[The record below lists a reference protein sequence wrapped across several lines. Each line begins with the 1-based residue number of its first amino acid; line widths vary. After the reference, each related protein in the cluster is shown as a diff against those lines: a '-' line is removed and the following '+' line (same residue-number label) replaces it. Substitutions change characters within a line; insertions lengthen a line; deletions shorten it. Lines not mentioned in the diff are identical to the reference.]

1 MELVNLVIV
10 SLRTKRAAAEFDKFW
25 NQLISEV
32 SQVDVEE
39 PTLPRKRKMPKR
51 FDEFASHHFYET
63 PKYLYRRAYF
73 EAYDNVIQGIEM
85 RFQQKVFLIYKNIQD
100 IFLNAINGKDSSQHL
115 KVVCD
120 VFKNDL
126 NPTNLQFQLEQF
138 ANLFQDKP
146 YCSIDTLVILPTF
159 GMNKSQKMLLP
170 DVVKLARLFIVMPAT
185 NASSEKAFS
194 GMKRIKTY
202 LRNSTTNNRLN
213 HCMVAH
219 VHAEDVDKMNTIEIA
234 RDFIEYSQTR
244 LRIFGRF

>member
-32 SQVDVEE
+32 SQLDVEE

-63 PKYLYRRAYF
+63 PKDLHHRTYF
-73 EAYDNVIQGIEM
+73 EAYDNVIQGIEK
-85 RFQQKVFLIYKNIQD
+85 RFQQKDFLIYRNIQD
-100 IFLNAINGKDSSQHL
+100 IFLNATNGKDSSQQL

-126 NPTNLQFQLEQF
+126 NPTNLQVQLEQF
-138 ANLFQDKP
+138 ASLFQDKP
-146 YCSIDTLVILPTF
+146 NCSIDTLVEVLSTF
-159 GMNKSQKMLLP
+159 GKNKSQKMLLP
-170 DVVKLARLFIVMPAT
+170 DVVKLARLFLVMPAT
-185 NASSEKAFS
+185 NASSERAFS
-194 GMKRIKTY
+194 GIKRIKTY

-213 HCMVAH
+213 HCMVVH
-219 VHAEDVDKMNTIEIA
+219 VHPEDVDKMNTIEIA
-234 RDFIEYSQTR
+234 REFTEYSQT
-244 LRIFGRF
+244 